1 MLPDRSI
8 LIRQKLAENDKIENL
23 KYETFWV
30 IFKHCAWAKK
40 SVALQAMQW
49 WAWKPKAVIFKG
61 CHKAK
66 QFTLSDANHFECK
79 HYLLKNAK
87 KDSKFPGISK
97 ILMVSSLLMCYPI
110 LALMVI
116 IYSWDYYCASSSAW
130 IVTHI
135 SWWQK
140 TVSVLQLPL
149 FCYSSLILNILQI
162 NLLS

>member
-1 MLPDRSI
+1 MT
-8 LIRQKLAENDKIENL
+8 KLKNSN
-23 KYETFWV
+23 ETFWV

-79 HYLLKNAK
+79 HYLFKNAK

-149 FCYSSLILNILQI
+149 F
-162 NLLS
+162 LLLFSHFKKQWNENADSQKTF

>member
-1 MLPDRSI
+1 MPKSSILATFWKPQACGQTVLPDRSI
-8 LIRQKLAENDKIENL
+8 LIRQKLMENDKIE
-23 KYETFWV
+23 K
-30 IFKHCAWAKK
+30 FKWDILGNFQTLCLGQK

-79 HYLLKNAK
+79 HYLFKNAK

-116 IYSWDYYCASSSAW
+116 IYSWDY
-130 IVTHI
+130 
-135 SWWQK
+135 
-140 TVSVLQLPL
+140 
-149 FCYSSLILNILQI
+149 
-162 NLLS
+162 

>member
-1 MLPDRSI
+1 MVFENHRKSLIQHCGQTVLPNGSI
-8 LIRQKLAENDKIENL
+8 LMGQTLMENDKIE
-23 KYETFWV
+23 K
-30 IFKHCAWAKK
+30 FKWDILGNFQTLCLGQK

-79 HYLLKNAK
+79 HYLFKNAK

-116 IYSWDYYCASSSAW
+116 IYSWDY
-130 IVTHI
+130 
-135 SWWQK
+135 
-140 TVSVLQLPL
+140 
-149 FCYSSLILNILQI
+149 
-162 NLLS
+162 